1 MRKSK
6 LFKQVTAAVVSMAM
20 VLSIAP
26 VQGSEAATKKGGK
39 TVVKKKGA
47 RSSTKKQVKSVKIGE
62 GSSMKL
68 EKGSKYTLKVTVKV
82 TGKRGKVDEGVK
94 FSSSDDSVVSVNK
107 NGKLTALRVGDAKI
121 KVTSKANKKVTASI
135 KIKVTKK
142 TKAKSTATPAPKKTT
157 APAASEETSATGTE
171 NTSSD
176 NTTGSGETGTN
187 VSGET
192 QTTEAQT
199 AGTQTAEAQNTEAQ
213 TAEAQNTEAQN
224 TEAQNTEVQNAEA
237 QNTEAQNTDTQNTDT
252 QTASGAQDTADT
264 SSTASNAA
272 QYYYYFYSNANTIK
286 TYPSASK
293 AGYTEKWSE
302 EFNGTELDRD
312 SWNVETHEA
321 GWVNK
326 EQQEYVD
333 SSENISVKDG
343 SLIIKPVKKT
353 ENGVTTYTSGR
364 VNTKGKH
371 DFKYGMFEA
380 KVKVPKGQGYLPAFW
395 LMPTDESIYGEWPKC
410 GEIDAMEVM
419 GQETDKCYGTIHFG
433 DPHQEKQKTY
443 KLSSSQKDFS
453 EEWHV
458 FDVEWEPGK
467 ITWYV
472 DGIKYHETNQW
483 FSAVKG
489 EENKT
494 YPAPFNQPFYVIL
507 NLAVGGS
514 WVGNTDDT
522 TDFENAEFA
531 VDYVKVYQKD
541 SYDESNVEEPAEEES
556 DLRSPAADG
565 NYIVN
570 GDFSQTENFN
580 DEQAWQF
587 KLAQNGEG
595 SVSVENGA
603 AKIQTVNGG
612 DVDYSLQ
619 MVQSGLPMKKKAK
632 YRLSFDA
639 KASAGRNM
647 KVSVQG
653 PDRGWVKYM
662 DEETVNLGTDWQ
674 TYSYEFTVDLSSDP
688 NARLDFNM
696 GNAGS
701 TADIELKNVVLEMIE
716 EKVAEGA
723 KTIRSDGNYVYNGEF
738 SEGKKGL
745 GYWEVA
751 DEAQANVSVVN
762 ENNVTRLKVTVP
774 EGTSESNPLVVKQSA
789 LAATAA
795 GTYKLSYK
803 AFKENASSGEESL
816 VVTYAG
822 QNFTTALT
830 STEEVYTEKLIL
842 ASDIA
847 QDDADLA
854 LNFTA
859 PGTYYVDAVSI
870 TEDGLLINGS
880 FNAGVSGYD
889 SYIGNDTF
897 ATMKREV
904 EKNNGNNEC
913 VYTISDNGTT
923 DWHVQLVQKG
933 ISLENGKCYRLSFEA
948 KSDLDRTIKYV
959 IDGDEKKNYASYI
972 GSAPVAAELS
982 STYQTFTRDFKMT
995 ADSDTAARFDIAMGN
1010 ITGNEAGHITTEHKI
1025 YIDNITL
1032 VEIAED
1038 DMQYMAETASQSGS
1052 NDSGNNDSGNNGS
1065 ENNGSGSQ
1073 TTGQNLLKGA
1083 DFEKWWEGNWNAYGV
1098 ADSGSEIK
1106 LENGTATFKLG
1117 SVGDFDYSV
1126 VLEQGGLTLEKG
1138 KTYKLAFKASSTVD
1152 RTINVSMMK
1161 DNDWYG
1167 GDGKLA
1173 LTNELKSYEITV
1185 STDNIP
1191 EGEES
1196 VDGVKLKFS
1205 LGKITNWEANP
1216 VETTETPLSD
1226 IVISDI
1232 SLVEVTE

>member
-1 MRKSK
+1 MRKNK
-6 LFKQVTAAVVSMAM
+6 LFKQVTAAAVSMAM

-26 VQGSEAATKKGGK
+26 AQGSEAAKKAGK
-39 TVVKKKGA
+39 TVEKKKGA
-47 RSSTKKQVKSVKIGE
+47 QSFKKKQVKAVKIAE
-62 GSSMKL
+62 GSSLKM
-68 EKGSKYTLKVTVKV
+68 EKGSKHTLKVTVKV
-82 TGKRGKVDEGVK
+82 TGKVGKVSGKVTY
-94 FSSSDDSVVSVNK
+94 SSSDKKVASVSQK
-107 NGKLTALRVGDAKI
+107 GKITARTTGKAVI
-121 KVTSKANKKVTASI
+121 TVTSKANKKAKASI
-135 KIKVTKK
+135 NIRVTKK
-142 TKAKSTATPAPKKTT
+142 TKTKSTSTPVPQKTT
-157 APAASEETSATGTE
+157 APADSVETSVTGKEDTSSE
-171 NTSSD
+171 NTA
-176 NTTGSGETGTN
+176 GSGETGTN

-192 QTTEAQT
+192 QT
-199 AGTQTAEAQNTEAQ
+199 AGTQSADAQ
-213 TAEAQNTEAQN
+213 TAEAQSTEAQAAEAQS
-224 TEAQNTEVQNAEA
+224 TEAQAAEA
-237 QNTEAQNTDTQNTDT
+237 QSTNAQTAGAQTAEAQTAGA
-252 QTASGAQDTADT
+252 QTSSAAQDTTET

-272 QYYYYFYSNANTIK
+272 QYYYYYYSNVNTVK

-302 EFNGTELDRD
+302 EFNGTELDRT

-419 GQETDKCYGTIHFG
+419 GQETDKCYGTIHYG
-433 DPHQEKQKTY
+433 DPHQEKQKTH
-443 KLSSSQKDFS
+443 KLSAGKKDFS

-467 ITWYV
+467 ISWYV

-489 EENKT
+489 EANKT

-541 SYDESNVEEPAEEES
+541 SYDESSVVEPEEEDS
-556 DLRSPAADG
+556 ELRAAAADG
-565 NYIVN
+565 NYVVN
-570 GDFSQTENFN
+570 GDFSQPENFN
-580 DEQAWQF
+580 DEKDWQF

-595 SVSVENGA
+595 TVSVENGA

-612 DVDYSLQ
+612 DVDYSIQ
-619 MVQSGLPMKKKAK
+619 MVQAGLPMKKNAK

-639 KASAGRNM
+639 KASADRKM

-653 PDRGWVKYM
+653 PDRGWVKYL
-662 DEETVNLGTDWQ
+662 DDKTVQLGTNWE

-696 GNAGS
+696 GSAGS
-701 TADIELKNVVLEMIE
+701 TADIGLKNVKLEMLE
-716 EKVAEGA
+716 EKVAEGP
-723 KTIRSDGNYVYNGEF
+723 KSVRSDGNYVYNGGF

-745 GYWEVA
+745 GYWEA
-751 DEAQANVSVVN
+751 EDAAQAYVSVVN
-762 ENNVTRLKVTVP
+762 ENNVTRLKVTAP
-774 EGTSESNPLVVKQSA
+774 EGTSESSPLVVRQSG

-795 GTYKLSYK
+795 GAYKLSYK
-803 AFKENASSGEESL
+803 AFKEGASAGEESL
-816 VVTYAG
+816 VVAYAG
-822 QNFTTALT
+822 QNFATALT
-830 STEEVYTEKLIL
+830 TSEQVYTENLTL
-842 ASDIA
+842 DSAIA
-847 QDDADLA
+847 QENANLS

-880 FNAGVSGYD
+880 FNAGVSGFD
-889 SYIGNDTF
+889 SYIGNDTY

-913 VYTISDNGTT
+913 VYTISNNGTA

-933 ISLENGKCYRLSFEA
+933 ISLENGKCYRLSFRA

-959 IDGDEKKNYASYI
+959 IDGDEKQGYASYI

-982 STYQTFTRDFKMT
+982 SDYQTFTRDFKMT
-995 ADSDTAARFDIAMGN
+995 ADSDQTARFDIAMGN
-1010 ITGNEAGHITTEHKI
+1010 ITGDDSGKITTEHKI
-1025 YIDNITL
+1025 YIDDITL
-1032 VEIAED
+1032 VEIDEEDMEYTAEAAA
-1038 DMQYMAETASQSGS
+1038 Q
-1052 NDSGNNDSGNNGS
+1052 SGNNDDSGNNGS
-1065 ENNGSGSQ
+1065 GNTGTVNQ
-1073 TTGQNLLKGA
+1073 TVGKNLLKNA
-1083 DFEKWWEGNWNAYGV
+1083 DFANGTENWEAYGV
-1098 ADSGSEIK
+1098 EGSK
-1106 LENGTATFKLG
+1106 VTLQNGTATYELN

-1126 VLEQGGLTLEKG
+1126 VLAQAGLTLEKG
-1138 KTYKLAFKASSTVD
+1138 KTYKLTFKASSTVD
-1152 RTINVSMMK
+1152 RTINVNVMK
-1161 DNDWYG
+1161 NDSIWYG
-1167 GDGKLA
+1167 GNGNLA
-1173 LTNELKSYEITV
+1173 LTSELMSYEIPVT
-1185 STDNIP
+1185 TEKIP
-1191 EGEES
+1191 EGESS

-1205 LGKITNWEANP
+1205 LGKK
-1216 VETTETPLSD
+1216 TEWVDGKAVTSDTPAST